1 MEIGLL
7 DAPLIINSYNLKGRQ
22 VVLAEKMIPE
32 GTYKKLRLSLQE
44 PSISSKGRTSSLAY
58 SNVPVDIE
66 FETIVYRKKNTMV
79 FIQWSPDSSV
89 EEGYR
94 FSPLFS
100 FKTAPPDISSLL
112 VFVTNEDSGT
122 VSIVNKHSG
131 EIVDTVVVGQR
142 PLGITA
148 GTVKGKKRVYVAN
161 SGSNTVSVIDP
172 DTHNVEYEIPVRFG
186 NEPVDVAVE
195 RVSADRELLFVANF
209 RSNNISIIDPVALQE
224 LNSINVGIG
233 PVKIIADPPVETVL
247 NSRFL
252 SFEDLSLL
260 RQFRESFFYLYVANK
275 LSNNISIVK
284 MNSSSG
290 RIVDIYSVDVG
301 WSPQSLYIDYQ
312 RGKLYVANYGS
323 DRVSVIDIIEVIK
336 GNVTQAVSTIN
347 GVGYSV
353 VDVISDPSFDR
364 VYLLRGRP
372 GELVVLRLQ
381 DVSATTSMI
390 SPVLATIPL
399 GGEPSD
405 LELDIEENRLLVVNR
420 MLNRLTIIDKTMNRK
435 VMDIPVGKRPF
446 GLALLPTFY

>member
-1 MEIGLL
+1 M
-7 DAPLIINSYNLKGRQ
+7 
-22 VVLAEKMIPE
+22 
-32 GTYKKLRLSLQE
+32 
-44 PSISSKGRTSSLAY
+44 
-58 SNVPVDIE
+58 
-66 FETIVYRKKNTMV
+66 
-79 FIQWSPDSSV
+79 
-89 EEGYR
+89 
-94 FSPLFS
+94 
-100 FKTAPPDISSLL
+100 
-112 VFVTNEDSGT
+112 
-122 VSIVNKHSG
+122 
-131 EIVDTVVVGQR
+131 DTVVVGQR

-172 DTHNVEYEIPVRFG
+172 DTHNVEYEIPIRFG

-209 RSNNISIIDPVALQE
+209 RSNNISVIDPESLQE
-224 LNSINVGIG
+224 LKSINVGIG
-233 PVKIIADPPVETVL
+233 PVKVIADPPVETVL

-260 RQFRESFFYLYVANK
+260 KQFRESFFNLYVANK

-290 RIVDIYSVDVG
+290 RIVDINSIDVG
-301 WSPQSLYIDYQ
+301 WAPQSLYLDYQ

-323 DRVSVIDIIEVIK
+323 DRLSVIDIIEVIK
-336 GNVTQAVSTIN
+336 GNVTQSVSTIK
-347 GVGYSV
+347 GVDYSV

-364 VYLLRGRP
+364 IYLLKETP

-381 DVSATTSMI
+381 DVSVSTSSTI

-399 GGEPSD
+399 SGEPSD

-420 MLNRLTIIDKTMNRK
+420 MLNTLTIIDKTMNRK
-435 VMDIPVGKRPF
+435 VMDVPVGKRPF
-446 GLALLPTFY
+446 GVALLPAFY